1 MKPMQF
7 VIKQSLADR
16 FFTGRDGGI
25 PTWGDR
31 NAAKRFAVVEASRK
45 ASELRMEG
53 ESVDLH
59 PD

>member
-7 VIKQSLADR
+7 VIKQSGADK

-31 NAAKRFAVVEASRK
+31 NAAKRFSVLEATRTG
-45 ASELRMEG
+45 SELRMEG
-53 ESVDLH
+53 EKIDLH
-59 PD
+59 VD